1 MARMIGRGKN
11 AARGW
16 MPDWWRTVT
25 EDFHWHIE
33 IYPEI
38 EGQRT
43 YLGTAGFHYN
53 PIPAEEAALALR
65 TLAPGLDPLGPA
77 G

>member
-1 MARMIGRGKN
+1 
-11 AARGW
+11 

-25 EDFHWHIE
+25 KDFHWHIE

-65 TLAPGLDPLGPA
+65 TLAPGFDPLGPA